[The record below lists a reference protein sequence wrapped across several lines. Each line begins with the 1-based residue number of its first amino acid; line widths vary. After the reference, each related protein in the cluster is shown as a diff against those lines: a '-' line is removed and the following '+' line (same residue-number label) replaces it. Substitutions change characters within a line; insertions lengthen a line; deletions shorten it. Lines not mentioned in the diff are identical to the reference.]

1 MRETLN
7 EYLAIEDFDN
17 KTPEDINLILGSIF
31 EFSRELNCI
40 DSLNKGIEISSS
52 ISLQNFS
59 DDNKMTFFY
68 NLSNAWS
75 YKKYM
80 KQVFNSAKYW
90 EFESQELTQ
99 EILNCRKALLFSEN
113 SNNLKRKCEIL
124 TNLGNDLSHL
134 GRYSEAIELWNKAL
148 HLDNN
153 FSMAIGNLGFG
164 LFHYAQILYDDG
176 HKAYF
181 LKESYLK
188 LKNAIQS
195 DDIYP
200 EAKSSFKNIISFI
213 EEKVDINFLNTPNN
227 FKKYS
232 LGNTVEEIKYRKWC
246 VENGLFIN
254 PLNDIYKESI
264 VAQDVLSL
272 PTITVKKE
280 DADIYNYLSF
290 YNQMKQEFC
299 SARYLFYESITDKK
313 NHYSDEGNVIID
325 TLDYATYSFNI
336 EKTKIAF
343 KLFYSILDKIAYLIN
358 SYFKLELKPFDIS
371 FKKIW
376 LEKNKLN
383 PIIED
388 IQNWGFRGLYWL
400 SKDFL
405 EKDELHD
412 LLESEAKELS
422 TIRNFIEHKSF
433 KLIEFGTTGVSEDG
447 FTYNIQRSVFVD
459 KTFKLMKTIRA
470 SIIYTSLM
478 ISIEENKKEKKE
490 KMITINLNS
499 LDDRFKY

>member
-7 EYLAIEDFDN
+7 EYLAIGDFDN
-17 KTPEDINLILGSIF
+17 KTPQDINLILGSIF

-40 DSLNKGIEISSS
+40 DSLKKGIEISSS

-59 DDNKMTFFY
+59 DDYKMTFYY

-75 YKKYM
+75 YKKNM
-80 KQVFNSAKYW
+80 KQVLYSTKYW
-90 EFESQELTQ
+90 EFENHELTQ
-99 EILNCRKALLFSEN
+99 EILNCRKALLLSEN
-113 SNNLKRKCEIL
+113 SNDLKRKCEIL
-124 TNLGNDLSHL
+124 TNLGNDLSYL

-148 HLDNN
+148 HLDKN

-176 HKAYF
+176 HKSYF
-181 LKESYLK
+181 LKESYLN
-188 LKNAIQS
+188 LKRVIES
-195 DDIYP
+195 EDIYL
-200 EAKSSFKNIISFI
+200 EAKTSFKNIISLI
-213 EEKVDINFLNTPNN
+213 EKQIDFNFLNSPNEN
-227 FKKYS
+227 KNYS
-232 LGNTVEEIKYRKWC
+232 LGSTDEEIKYRKWC
-246 VENGLFIN
+246 VENCLFIN

-272 PTITVKKE
+272 PTIMVKKE
-280 DADIYNYLSF
+280 DANIYNYHSF
-290 YNQMKQEFC
+290 YNQIKQEYC
-299 SARYLFYESITDKK
+299 SARYLFYESITDK
-313 NHYSDEGNVIID
+313 NVHYSDEGNVIID

-336 EKTKIAF
+336 EKAKIAF

-376 LEKNKLN
+376 LEKNRLN
-383 PIIED
+383 PLIED
-388 IQNWGFRGLYWL
+388 TQNWGFRGMYWL
-400 SKDFL
+400 SKDFS
-405 EKDELHD
+405 EKDELYS
-412 LLESEAKELS
+412 LLEPEAKELS

-433 KLIEFGTTGVSEDG
+433 KLIEFGTSGVSEDG
-447 FTYNIQRSVFVD
+447 FTYNIQRDVFVN

-478 ISIEENKKEKKE
+478 ISIEESKKTKPGNVG
-490 KMITINLNS
+490 TIILNS
-499 LDDRFKY
+499 IDDSTKC